1 MSEKSQEFPQS
12 GQLVG
17 HLLVQMASSNESEI
31 FTVMLDKS
39 MGGYKGSIS
48 GFIRGRGVYE
58 KNWLFKNFDPVP
70 PRRY

>member
-39 MGGYKGSIS
+39 RGGYKGSIS
-48 GFIRGRGVYE
+48 GFPWKINRENGFFYNTS
-58 KNWLFKNFDPVP
+58 KKIVP
-70 PRRY
+70 TK